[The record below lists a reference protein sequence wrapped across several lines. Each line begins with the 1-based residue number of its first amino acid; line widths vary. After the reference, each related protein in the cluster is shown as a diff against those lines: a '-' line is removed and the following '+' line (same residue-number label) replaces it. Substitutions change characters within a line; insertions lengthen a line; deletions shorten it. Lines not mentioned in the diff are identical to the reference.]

1 MPGDNQLSGAI
12 RVGLPINRRDKVG
25 RKDLEDLYQFS
36 TAGRSSFNLNLSK
49 ISKKAKVGVELYK
62 LTRPL
67 NEVTGLVGNIDFS
80 KISASARSSF
90 QLVSTSRGLSTRAA
104 RIDLSA
110 IDAGDYVV
118 RVRAVNKRDSKY
130 RLSLV
135 GALLPEDPIPTPTP
149 EPVPTPEPTPT
160 PNPTAAGNS
169 LETALPVNLPL
180 TQPGIVND
188 GDTQDYYSFSLSSAG
203 DYKVDLFG
211 LGADANVEILDS
223 NGGILK
229 AATTAGVQDESMIV
243 PLDVGNY
250 YAHVVQGGA
259 GSSTN
264 YTLGM
269 TLLTDNYAGTY
280 AAGKPSASNLVL
292 TDTPQVFSN
301 YVVDGGKNSPED
313 LIKFDVTQ
321 RSFLKLELKGLLG
334 ENLDGNLDVQLL
346 SDADFA
352 TPELGLTSA
361 KLGKSAEVFG
371 GTLAVGTYYIRI
383 MPGGTAGS
391 GEGSAYNLSLSL
403 KPKNDVPTIT
413 RDIRFGAEGSSAAFL
428 TEANGLSYFS
438 AVDESDTALWVSDGT
453 LDGTRKL
460 KSFQSGS
467 LSNFTEVS
475 GFLYFM
481 GDQNGSTGTELWR
494 TNGTTTGTVLVKDI
508 RAGTFGS
515 NPSQLTAVGDRLYFT
530 AIPNA
535 VVTDIRFYRTNTE
548 GTDIQE
554 VTGVGN
560 ISGLAAFGN
569 TLYFAGEA
577 SGGGENELWRIV
589 DGTAATV
596 TPVTTDLNPS
606 GSSAPGGFIVAPN
619 GKLYAAADN
628 GSNPFGSAV
637 SLVKINTSGSP
648 TATVVQTGLE
658 NPTDFVTVGSDIY
671 FSAFTPANGTELW
684 KLNTSTDTA
693 SLLNIAADSS
703 GITSSNPTNLV
714 AVGNS
719 VYFFANDG
727 SGKGL
732 WTTNGTT
739 TTRVNITDAAAGAMG
754 DNPTE
759 LVAINNMLYF
769 AATDATKGK
778 ELWSYNTATSA
789 MKINDI
795 NTSGSSDP
803 GRLTNIGGILF
814 FIANNGQDGL
824 EVMSL

>member
-12 RVGLPINRRDKVG
+12 KVGLSTNRRDKVG

-67 NEVTGLVGNIDFS
+67 DEVTGRVGNVDFS
-80 KISASARSSF
+80 KIPASDRSSF

-118 RVRAVNKRDSKY
+118 RVRSVGKKDSKY
-130 RLSLV
+130 RLSMV
-135 GALLPEDPIPTPTP
+135 GALLPEDPSPTPT
-149 EPVPTPEPTPT
+149 PVPTPEPTPIPT

-169 LETALPVNLPL
+169 LETAIPVNLPL

-188 GDTQDYYSFSLSSAG
+188 GDNQDYYSFSLPGAG

-243 PLDVGNY
+243 PLDAGNY
-250 YAHVVQGGA
+250 YAHVVQGGT

-280 AAGKPSASNLVL
+280 AAGKPSATSL
-292 TDTPQVFSN
+292 TLNPTPQVFSN
-301 YVVDGGKNSPED
+301 YVVDGGKNSTED

-334 ENLDGNLDVQLL
+334 DNLDGNLDVQLL

-352 TPELGLTSA
+352 TPDLGLTSA

-371 GTLAVGTYYIRI
+371 GTLAAGTYYIRI

-403 KPKNDVPTIT
+403 KSKSDVPTTT
-413 RDIRFGAEGSSAAFL
+413 RDIRFGSEGSSAAFL
-428 TEANGLSYFS
+428 TESNGLAYFS

-467 LSNFTEVS
+467 LSNFTEVG
-475 GFLYFM
+475 GFLYFV
-481 GDQNGSTGTELWR
+481 GDQNATTGTELWR
-494 TNGTTTGTVLVKDI
+494 TNGTAAGTVLVKDI
-508 RAGTFGS
+508 RAGAVGS
-515 NPSQLTAVGDRLYFT
+515 NPSRLTAVGDRLYFT
-530 AIPNA
+530 AIPNEF
-535 VVTDIRFYRTNTE
+535 VTVAKFYRTNAL
-548 GTDIQE
+548 GTDAEE
-554 VTGVGN
+554 VLGVN
-560 ISGLAAFGN
+560 DVANLTAFGN
-569 TLYFAGEA
+569 TLYFSAEA
-577 SGGGENELWRIV
+577 SAGGDNELWRIA
-589 DGTAATV
+589 DGTAAIV
-596 TPVTTDLNPS
+596 TPVEIDLTANPDDSNPS
-606 GSSAPGGFIVAPN
+606 GFIVAPN
-619 GKLYAAADN
+619 GNLYASATT
-628 GSNPFGSAV
+628 NPFDPE
-637 SLVKINTSGSP
+637 SLVKINTATS
-648 TATVVQTGLE
+648 AVTVVQSGLRA
-658 NPTDFVTVGSDIY
+658 PKDFVAVGSDIY
-671 FSAFTPANGTELW
+671 FSATTPANGIEVV
-684 KLNTSTDTA
+684 KLNTLNDTVSVLNVA
-693 SLLNIAADSS
+693 SDTSN
-703 GITSSNPTNLV
+703 ITSSNPSNLV

-727 SGKGL
+727 SGQGL
-732 WTTNGTT
+732 WKTNGTAP
-739 TTRVNITDAAAGAMG
+739 TRVNIVDGAAIG
-754 DNPTE
+754 DSPTE

-769 AATDATKGK
+769 AATDASKGK
-778 ELWSYNTATSA
+778 ELWSYDTMTST

-803 GRLTNIGGILF
+803 ARLTNIGGVLF